1 MATLKYEIW
10 EREGVIERN
19 TIKIIGRIL
28 YYIVVRNGSSML
40 TSLAAKASVKLY
52 DAFAVSIFINGYNSK
67 RS

>member
-28 YYIVVRNGSSML
+28 YYIVVRNGPSML
-40 TSLAAKASVKLY
+40 TFLAAKASVKLY
-52 DAFAVSIFINGYNSK
+52 DAFAVLIFINGYNSK